1 MHLRHY
7 IQEWNIR
14 ARVELPTFPLPD
26 GPQQREVT
34 LYCEDRQMQITFAS
48 PEALPTVEAILTHL
62 LFEAGLLED
71 RPTFPKWSQGLF
83 DSPESSRTNDDEWMI
98 YRRSQE
104 QTCQLKRLLGEWLF
118 ARCLAT
124 YRTLSQE
131 RERSRAQ
138 EPHPARIAPDL
149 VALTFRPRP
158 LLLAAGGATELGGQ
172 VMQRLREER
181 KAPHEE
187 YRLAEEYILGGDH
200 LEQMGDA
207 AFLTWL
213 QQMAIPLREWK
224 ERDLRVIVAVL
235 PESVEMALKI
245 MFYLHDALHC
255 CPYCVILDAGGQVK
269 RLFDLCPSRAAD
281 KRREGRENF

>member
-1 MHLRHY
+1 
-7 IQEWNIR
+7 
-14 ARVELPTFPLPD
+14 
-26 GPQQREVT
+26 
-34 LYCEDRQMQITFAS
+34 
-48 PEALPTVEAILTHL
+48 
-62 LFEAGLLED
+62 
-71 RPTFPKWSQGLF
+71 
-83 DSPESSRTNDDEWMI
+83 
-98 YRRSQE
+98 
-104 QTCQLKRLLGEWLF
+104 
-118 ARCLAT
+118 
-124 YRTLSQE
+124 
-131 RERSRAQ
+131 
-138 EPHPARIAPDL
+138 
-149 VALTFRPRP
+149 
-158 LLLAAGGATELGGQ
+158 
-172 VMQRLREER
+172 MQRLREER

-269 RLFDLCPSRAAD
+269 RLFRPLSEPGSGQEARRARELLSATEGAALGRLPLAFLIHSIAHSPEYCVPARIPFIRAGRVASRSDGSEKDNENLPHQGSSRFGRCPCFWTESEDLHTYAKLTRYARRSLVRG
-281 KRREGRENF
+281 KRTQ